1 MIAKTLVERKTID
14 WLQNYRLA
22 SIDWLQH
29 MQISCRQWYE
39 PSKEKDPDIDK
50 LISEYENERNV
61 KDKVLESLRLCESE
75 YESEQ
80 KKVRNFGAKSATFLK
95 LNGLLPANDALEG

>member
-1 MIAKTLVERKTID
+1 
-14 WLQNYRLA
+14 
-22 SIDWLQH
+22 

-95 LNGLLPANDALEG
+95 LNGLLPANDDLEGYSSLVIEINGQTLFDLIGSKK

>member
-1 MIAKTLVERKTID
+1 MHI
-14 WLQNYRLA
+14 YY
-22 SIDWLQH
+22 
-29 MQISCRQWYE
+29 RQWLE
-39 PSKEKDPDIDK
+39 PSKKKLPNIDNQIGERKNEK
-50 LISEYENERNV
+50 NV
-61 KDKVLESLRLCESE
+61 KNKVLESLRLLESE